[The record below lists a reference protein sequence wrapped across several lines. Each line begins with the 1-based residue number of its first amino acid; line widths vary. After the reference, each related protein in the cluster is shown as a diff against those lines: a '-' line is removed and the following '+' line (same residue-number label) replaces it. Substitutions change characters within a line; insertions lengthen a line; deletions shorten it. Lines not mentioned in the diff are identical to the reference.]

1 VTWEPSNGIKKTFNK
16 LVRWPVGRDA
26 SGEIILLIVDSR
38 ERYFLAVG
46 AIFWTFYLV
55 APAG

>member
-1 VTWEPSNGIKKTFNK
+1 MAG
-16 LVRWPVGRDA
+16 LARDA
-26 SGEIILLIVDSR
+26 SGEIILLIVDSS

-55 APAG
+55 APVDC